1 MSWLEGRQQNT
12 IQPAWPTLAVTIRS
26 VGITALTPIRTTSI
40 PQQLPVYAYIPTR
53 WVTMKQTPFR
63 PPLLGTEEWSETD
76 HFEWNINSDRCSES
90 GETDY
95 NLHTTTTMTLQTGG
109 KGVAGRQ
116 NLVEIDIG
124 ATAYLSFPYPYPTRS
139 TKTGPLKWFQEMKSL
154 LMAKQQM
161 PMARFLPCCQTT
173 RRWILHREPRR
184 NVTPIR
190 SGQAN
195 ITRICRCLFVS
206 RIQIIQT
213 MRMIMFPMGLHQ
225 GILYTK

>member
-1 MSWLEGRQQNT
+1 MAGGTATEYYTAGLADPCSDYPICWYNCAHT
-12 IQPAWPTLAVTIRS
+12 YPNDIYPPTAPGVCVYTDSLGDDETNS
-26 VGITALTPIRTTSI
+26 VG
-40 PQQLPVYAYIPTR
+40 
-53 WVTMKQTPFR
+53 

-124 ATAYLSFPYPYPTRS
+124 ATAYLSFPNPYPTRS

-206 RIQIIQT
+206 RIEIIQT
-213 MRMIMFPMGLHQ
+213 MRM
-225 GILYTK
+225 